1 MAVIYIYIYIYLC
14 HAMGNKG
21 VSNNEAANVS
31 VKANRHRLVQLLRKA
46 CVARYNENYV
56 RIYESRV
63 E

>member
-1 MAVIYIYIYIYLC
+1 
-14 HAMGNKG
+14 MGNKG